1 MAQVSSP
8 LTIGILR
15 RGYSSSGGVEV
26 YLKGLARG
34 LLEQGHRPILLG
46 TDAWPESEWP
56 GGEILRCAGKTPSAY
71 AREVASILAAKNP
84 RLDLTLSV
92 EKVPGC
98 DLYRTDE
105 GVHASWLDARRRFL
119 NPFARL
125 FQTISPKHREKL
137 RLESELFTPS
147 GVGRVISLSRAITTE
162 IVRRYSYPE
171 ERIRMIRNG
180 VSLTGM
186 TQSAD
191 RESAKEKLGIKP
203 GETLVLFVGTG
214 WERKGLRFASR
225 AVERLRDPSIR
236 FLVAG
241 EGNVRKYRSPVIRF
255 LGPVRKINEVYAAA
269 DLLLFPT
276 IYDPFPLSTLEA
288 LSMGVPAIT
297 SAANGVSEVLCS
309 GLHGEVINDPSDV
322 DALTRALRKWSD
334 LMRDP
339 VESERIRAACAILA
353 SEFTLERNLRETLD
367 VIYEVIAEKKG

>member
-1 MAQVSSP
+1 MAQLSSP

-46 TDAWPESEWP
+46 TDAWPESECP

-105 GVHASWLDARRRFL
+105 GTHAAWLEARSPFL

-125 FQTISPKHREKL
+125 FQKISSKHREKL
-137 RLESELFTPS
+137 RLERELFTPS

-186 TQSAD
+186 TRSAD
-191 RESAKEKLGIKP
+191 RESAREKLGIKP

-214 WERKGLRFASR
+214 WERKGLHFASR
-225 AVERLRDPSIR
+225 AVERLRDPLIR

-255 LGPVRKINEVYAAA
+255 LGPVRKINEVFAAA

-276 IYDPFPLSTLEA
+276 IYDPFPLSTLES
-288 LSMGVPAIT
+288 LSMGVPVIT
-297 SAANGVSEVLCS
+297 SAANGVSEVLS
-309 GLHGEVINDPSDV
+309 PGLHGEVIEDPSDI
-322 DALTRALRKWSD
+322 DSLTRALRKWSD
-334 LMRDP
+334 LMSDP
-339 VESERIRAACAILA
+339 VESERIRAACMTLA
-353 SEFTLERNLRETLD
+353 SEYTLERNLSETLD
-367 VIYEVIAEKKG
+367 VILEVIAEKKG